1 MSNNIIVF
9 KPPETNAAINKTE
22 REIQY
27 DLFTKK
33 ASISSHHFA
42 AFMEME
48 RMEDININS
57 TIPSILIKSILPYCR
72 PIIKTI
78 PVFTVKSKT
87 LNIFN
92 QKASKPEEEKVEKYY
107 SISIQLEHPI
117 DVKYEYDTMN
127 REKNKIHSLVMPK
140 YETFRIIGIELPKK
154 IIKNVDTSFLNYSN
168 ELDITDIL
176 SSGTYGLQD
185 FQDYIYTQS
194 RINNIT
200 PIDINLGNIYFKS
213 DDDAKNKIKIIKNY
227 LKYVDSFYRKNIYM
241 LYRYTQI
248 APFINQIKKYENLY
262 NIFNPEFYKKKPKV
276 NQPISNKISK
286 IINVRLGDTETAID
300 FTFTH
305 NHIFE
310 LVHRIMLL
318 GDTNPLSKKLMQDL
332 DLSQTYEKTMVEF
345 KKIHFQ
351 KKLEFAKRKAIAY
364 NKFKI
369 TNIDNLT
376 EAQDKIITLEFN
388 KLEKFYSTVSKYS
401 EDFAMADSLYWAISN
416 GKTKLIKDRL
426 SKIESIVKIPNDL
439 SKLTEMLQN
448 SSKVNIICP
457 HIIAKAQFMI
467 KPSQDEVTKY
477 GKLRDFLISV
487 FSLPVDEDGYYCK
500 ICGELIAEADEE
512 DTMKYVL
519 GKRVTFIIE
528 NDRLKN
534 QIWMEVSH
542 IMTAYVKFKN
552 AVNYKAIITSITNTI
567 RPEMGSIESSLVKI
581 KSNSKDSIKD
591 LMSIYITIYAFAII
605 VQMINKNYGNITFS
619 IRHDGDKSNK
629 NSKQSE
635 PNESPVIESPVI
647 ESPMIE
653 SPVIESKKSPKDKKD
668 KKTKSGGNAKT
679 GQLRLQNIINNAL
692 FLILRI
698 KNITINNI
706 NSIST
711 DSIKPILIK
720 AYKWAAKLESETT
733 VKNETKDSSSMFLN
747 DNIYDYIDYSI
758 NISNHYNKR
767 NTKKNSV
774 KDVLGRNLETI
785 VDDFKENKS
794 IYSTAV
800 VPDDW
805 GESKYKYG
813 SFKYVIEYIK
823 DKYYDKNSV
832 PYSLELSEL
841 NKKYEYVKLDEKNN
855 IKIQKR
861 KYLRPFIKLDL
872 LDNYMIKFNNFKP
885 ENVKIEKFYD
895 NDGMKHKFNILL
907 YQSANSKGVLSGA
920 KKEYSKNDIIELYK
934 SQEVK
939 KINELRRMFIIDTR
953 CSICKVL
960 FSQVK
965 NNSIEKSIEK
975 IDNVKTF
982 YKYYENRCPNG
993 ELHNFQV
1000 TIEKNKIN
1008 SCSKCGITSDD
1019 VISNNKKFYDKYSH
1033 KFEKMIENKM
1043 LIEKSIIKE
1052 KHKEIAA
1059 KVKFPEWKINN
1070 SPMLEIAKMFKIKYN
1085 IWINLGLTINQKFSH
1100 IESEKINPST
1110 NSDEETIKL
1119 RILQLNNYFLYI
1131 IRIFYNIKNYDITTF
1146 LQYELKQILQKNKI
1160 RNLREKLIDID
1171 TSILNKFNYYRST
1184 SDPFV
1189 TANFMLYSIS
1199 ATIID
1204 IHKSLK
1210 KSEVNVAEDITMYI
1224 INSIIESEKIL
1235 SDPDLTKFSSAI
1247 IATNIIDI
1255 EETVVES
1262 DNDNDDIQNE
1272 SNNEESEIENDQ
1284 IVDVEQGDFDIHDID
1299 IEMDEEENLNGNPMD
1314 F

>member
-1 MSNNIIVF
+1 MSSNIIVF
-9 KPPETNAAINKTE
+9 KPPETNVIINKTE

-27 DLFTKK
+27 ELFTKK

-42 AFMEME
+42 SFMEME
-48 RMEDININS
+48 RIEDININS
-57 TIPSILIKSILPYCR
+57 TIPSILIKSILSYCK
-72 PIIKTI
+72 PIIKTMPI
-78 PVFTVKSKT
+78 FTVKSKT
-87 LNIFN
+87 VNIFN
-92 QKASKPEEEKVEKYY
+92 QKAEKPEEIKVEKYY
-107 SISIQLEHPI
+107 NIAMQLEHPI
-117 DVKYEYDTMN
+117 EVKYEYDTKFD
-127 REKNKIHSLVMPK
+127 EKNKIHNLIIPK
-140 YETFRIIGIELPKK
+140 YETFRIIGVELPKK
-154 IIKNVDTSFLNYSN
+154 IVKNVDNSFLNYISELSN
-168 ELDITDIL
+168 IDIL
-176 SSGTYGLQD
+176 SSGVYGLQD
-185 FQDYIYTQS
+185 FQHYIYAQS

-200 PIDINLGNIYFKS
+200 PIEVTSGSIYFKS
-213 DDDAKNKIKIIKNY
+213 DDDTRHKIRVIKNY
-227 LKYVDSFYRKNIYM
+227 LKYIDSFYKKNIYM
-241 LYRYTQI
+241 LYRYIQI
-248 APFINQIKKYENLY
+248 EPFIHQIKKYENLY
-262 NIFNPEFYKKKPKV
+262 NIFNPEFYKKKPEF
-276 NQPISNKISK
+276 NQTISNKIAK
-286 IINVRLGDTETAID
+286 IINVRLGDTEASID
-300 FTFTH
+300 FTFSH

-310 LVHRIMLL
+310 LVHRIRLL
-318 GDTNPLSKKLMQDL
+318 GDTNPLSKKLLQDL
-332 DLSQTYEKTMVEF
+332 DLSQTYEKTMTEF

-369 TNIDNLT
+369 TNMDNLT
-376 EAQDKIITLEFN
+376 ESQDKIITLEFN
-388 KLEKFYSTVSKYS
+388 KLEKYYSTVSKHN
-401 EDFAMADSLYWAISN
+401 EDFAIADSLYWAIGN

-426 SKIESIVKIPNDL
+426 AKLESVVKIPNDL
-439 SKLTEMLQN
+439 TKLTEMLQN
-448 SSKVNIICP
+448 FSKVNIICP
-457 HIIAKAQFMI
+457 HIISKAQFMI

-487 FSLPVDEDGYYCK
+487 FSLPVDEEGYYCK

-519 GKRVTFIIE
+519 GKRVTFVIE

-591 LMSIYITIYAFAII
+591 LMSIYITIYAFAIV

-619 IRHDGDKSNK
+619 FRPDGEKS
-629 NSKQSE
+629 SKTSK
-635 PNESPVIESPVI
+635 SA

-653 SPVIESKKSPKDKKD
+653 TAESPMIET
-668 KKTKSGGNAKT
+668 KKTKGGNAKT

-706 NSIST
+706 NSISI

-733 VKNETKDSSSMFLN
+733 VKNDTKDPSSMFFN
-747 DNIYDYIDYSI
+747 DNIYEYIDYAI
-758 NISNHYNKR
+758 NISKHYTKNNTNNTKNINK
-767 NTKKNSV
+767 NDTKKNSV
-774 KDVLGRNLETI
+774 KDVLGRDLETI
-785 VDDFKENKS
+785 TQDFKENKG
-794 IYSTAV
+794 IYSTAII
-800 VPDDW
+800 PDDW
-805 GESKYKYG
+805 SESRYKNGSLKYM
-813 SFKYVIEYIK
+813 VEYIK

-832 PYSLELSEL
+832 PYSLELAEL
-841 NKKYEYVKLDEKNN
+841 NKKYEYVKIDEKNS

-861 KYLRPFIKLDL
+861 KDLRPFIKLDL

-895 NDGMKHKFNILL
+895 NDGIKHKFSILL
-907 YQSANSKGVLSGA
+907 YQFANNKGILSGA
-920 KKEYSKNDIIELYK
+920 KKEYYKNDIIELYK

-939 KINELRRMFIIDTR
+939 KINELRRMFIIDMR

-965 NNSIEKSIEK
+965 NNSIEKAIEK

-993 ELHNFQV
+993 ELHDFQIR
-1000 TIEKNKIN
+1000 IEKNKTN

-1019 VISNNKKFYDKYSH
+1019 VISNNKKFYDKYSS
-1033 KFEKMIENKM
+1033 KFEKMLEYKNTIDKDLIKGKNKD
-1043 LIEKSIIKE
+1043 ISTKS
-1052 KHKEIAA
+1052 
-1059 KVKFPEWKINN
+1059 KFPEWKINN
-1070 SPMLEIAKMFKIKYN
+1070 SPMLEIAKIFKIKYN
-1085 IWINLGLTINQKFSH
+1085 VWINLGLTINQKFSH
-1100 IESEKINPST
+1100 IESEKINPSA
-1110 NSDEETIKL
+1110 NSDNETIKL
-1119 RILQLNNYFLYI
+1119 RILQLHNYFLYV

-1146 LQYELKQILQKNKI
+1146 LQYELKHILQKNKV

-1171 TSILNKFNYYRST
+1171 TSILTKFNYYRST
-1184 SDPFV
+1184 ADPFI

-1210 KSEVNVAEDITMYI
+1210 KSEVNVTEEIVMYI
-1224 INSIIESEKIL
+1224 INSIIDSEKIL
-1235 SDPDLTKFSSAI
+1235 ANPDLTKFSSAI
-1247 IATNIIDI
+1247 VATNVIDI
-1255 EETVVES
+1255 DETAAES
-1262 DNDNDDIQNE
+1262 DNDNDIQNE
-1272 SNNEESEIENDQ
+1272 SANEESDADNDQ
-1284 IVDVEQGDFDIHDID
+1284 VDVEQGDFDINDID
-1299 IEMDEEENLNGNPMD
+1299 IEMDEEENINGNPMD